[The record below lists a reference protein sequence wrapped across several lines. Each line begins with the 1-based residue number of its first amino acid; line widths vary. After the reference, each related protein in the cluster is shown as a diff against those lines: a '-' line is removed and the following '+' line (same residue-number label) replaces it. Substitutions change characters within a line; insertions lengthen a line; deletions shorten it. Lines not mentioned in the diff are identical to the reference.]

1 MENKMKI
8 NFEMTD
14 TFGGESNYSWV
25 RRESF
30 NAPDNTSNRAIVRRA
45 KQWADISGVRSRVEN
60 YGDMISIW
68 PNDRCHVV
76 FVTFGD

>member
-1 MENKMKI
+1 MRV

-25 RRESF
+25 RREAF
-30 NAPDNTSNRAIVRRA
+30 EAPENLSNRAIVRRA
-45 KQWADISGVRSRVEN
+45 KYWAGISGVRSRVEN

-68 PNDRCHVV
+68 PSDRCHVV